1 MTIYNDVF
9 GGANIYPSDISYSF
23 YDLTADVALS
33 WPEETSASGDLATR
47 IIDVS
52 TLLDDLVM
60 TLPVATGTGGGQT
73 VMFNNVG
80 SKAVIISDFGGT
92 QVVSLAAGTVWQVYL
107 SDNSTAAGTWVAL
120 QYGASATAAN
130 ASALAG
136 TGLIAIGTL
145 LSQAVPITSLAANYT
160 SGNNDRAKM
169 FLWVGAAGSLTL
181 PNATSVQNNWF
192 ILFRNAGTGAVTVS
206 ASGGADIDNGA
217 SLSYQP
223 GESSIIAC
231 DGTNYYTIGF
241 GQSAEFV
248 FDYTSIDIAGL
259 TTYTLTGS
267 ELNRIVYNFT
277 GALTAD
283 CTIIVPATVQQYWIT
298 NGTTG
303 LFDIIVKTAAG
314 LGVTLVQDSRIIA
327 YCDGVDVLAADTS
340 GISIPLAIDQGGTA
354 AVTVEQARVS
364 LGGTSVGIA
373 IFTAADANAVWSTL
387 GNSPLIDGGT
397 F

>member
-9 GGANIYPSDISYSF
+9 GGANIYPSEISYSS
-23 YDLTADVALS
+23 YSLTASIALS
-33 WPEETSASGDLATR
+33 WPEETSASDNLATR
-47 IIDVS
+47 IIDLT
-52 TLLDDLVM
+52 TLLDNMVV
-60 TLPVATGTGGGQT
+60 TLPAANGTGTGET
-73 VMFNNVG
+73 ILFNNTG
-80 SKAVIISDFGGT
+80 AKSITISDFDGT
-92 QVVSLAAGTVWQVYL
+92 QVLSLAAGSVWQVYL
-107 SDNSTAAGTWVAL
+107 TSNSTEAGVWTAL
-120 QYGASATAAN
+120 QYGASATSAN

-136 TGLIAIGTL
+136 TGIIAIGTL
-145 LSQAVPITSLAANYT
+145 LSQSVPVTAIASNYT
-160 SGNNDRAKM
+160 SGNSDRAKM
-169 FLWVGAAGSLTL
+169 FLWTGAAGSVTL
-181 PNATSVQNNWF
+181 PSATTVRNNWF
-192 ILFRNAGTGAVTVS
+192 ILFRNAGTGAVSVS
-206 ASGGADIDNGA
+206 ASGGASIDGGV

-248 FDYTSIDIAGL
+248 FDYTSIDITGL

-267 ELNRIVYNFT
+267 GLNRIVYNFN

-364 LGGTSVGIA
+364 LGGTAVGIA